1 MNPASTGRKV
11 VSATQTRS
19 GAEAVKSRCKRFGA
33 IGSAWLES
41 VVRFH
46 RLDELEAHFPLLAK
60 KAAAFRRKSRS
71 IVTVFSSRRSRVFSA
86 RSSLV
91 SGPCG
96 SFLSSISAL
105 FTQARTLVSVSPSSR
120 DTAPTLLP
128 LVRISFIT
136 SALYSFVNDLLA
148 LAMDSIL
155 HHIGGVHEI
164 GAGSGHCVE
173 AVGGRG
179 LGSTG
184 AGGAPQR

>member
-1 MNPASTGRKV
+1 M
-11 VSATQTRS
+11 
-19 GAEAVKSRCKRFGA
+19 
-33 IGSAWLES
+33 
-41 VVRFH
+41 
-46 RLDELEAHFPLLAK
+46 
-60 KAAAFRRKSRS
+60 FRRKSRS

-105 FTQARTLVSVSPSSR
+105 FTRARTLVSVSPSSR

-128 LVRISFIT
+128 LVRISFTT

-164 GAGSGHCVE
+164 GAGPARLRKRQSLGYWQR
-173 AVGGRG
+173 AAANG
-179 LGSTG
+179 L
-184 AGGAPQR
+184 AGGTPSWKVNASMFT

>member
-46 RLDELEAHFPLLAK
+46 RRF
-60 KAAAFRRKSRS
+60 
-71 IVTVFSSRRSRVFSA
+71 
-86 RSSLV
+86 
-91 SGPCG
+91 G
-96 SFLSSISAL
+96 
-105 FTQARTLVSVSPSSR
+105 
-120 DTAPTLLP
+120 
-128 LVRISFIT
+128 
-136 SALYSFVNDLLA
+136 LA

-164 GAGSGHCVE
+164 GAGSTSLCLNSIGWASAMPRLDQTLIRDATMLSSAE
-173 AVGGRG
+173 QWG
-179 LGSTG
+179 
-184 AGGAPQR
+184 